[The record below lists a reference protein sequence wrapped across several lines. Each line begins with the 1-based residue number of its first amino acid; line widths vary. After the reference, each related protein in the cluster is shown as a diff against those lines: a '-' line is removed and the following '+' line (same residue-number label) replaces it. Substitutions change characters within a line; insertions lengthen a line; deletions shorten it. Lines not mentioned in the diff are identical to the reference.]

1 MFELTQ
7 QQSED
12 LVNIGIGK
20 GFGISDIWSMG
31 PSVALI
37 LMGKDAY
44 NRLNQLV
51 AGNFV
56 FDSFY
61 ANASFFKNKIV
72 LFISTSFKVR
82 KNRCAKLLQ
91 LISIMATVK

>member
-31 PSVALI
+31 PSVAFI

-56 FDSFY
+56 FNSFY
-61 ANASFFKNKIV
+61 ANASFFKIKLCYLSLPPLRSGKIDV
-72 LFISTSFKVR
+72 PNYSS
-82 KNRCAKLLQ
+82 
-91 LISIMATVK
+91 